1 MTAYRRQFLHLNLF
15 CLVML
20 LGLAP
25 HAGLAQRQILRNPV
39 DPTDLWITT
48 VNPAAVSFQ
57 HSQMAL
63 GLEVLHAGF
72 VPGQVFGLHESRL
85 NLSLPYW
92 LPLEL
97 ATGLDLRVFN
107 AAIYREVEA
116 NWLLSRKVYGP
127 LALGVR
133 LGLENRAFDA
143 SEFNLVD
150 PNDPLLAPGRARRLT
165 PNLGLGLYWQH
176 ERWALGAAVNHLD
189 QPNIASAGM
198 ARLPRE
204 FSAALSYRIGNF
216 APSLVWNSSGANSL
230 FGINLSASLA
240 RLVGMRTGFEEGGP
254 FRVESQFRFSRDSQ
268 IAYAV
273 NFPTAA
279 VSGASAGTHQLAFGH
294 IFGREPD
301 LGPPVLSMSST
312 RLQIIESRVRRT
324 VDAGLAPAR
333 LQDLPGLSQ
342 DFVDARQ
349 RLGNVVVVPIG
360 DHNQPAP
367 AAEVA
372 ASYRVL
378 GRHVAL
384 LRQSNPGLPLAL
396 RVPQN
401 DSETAR
407 LARRLLAAEAG
418 VDPGG
423 ILIGYQSHISP
434 PSLAG
439 FKAGGTTVEQAAP
452 SLTPGTVTFAIDV
465 PGRRRLAKEW
475 QLAILSATQQPVRV
489 FSGRGRLPETIEWDW
504 RDADGRLV
512 PPGAYEA
519 VLQVRSAHDKPYSS
533 QTRFQVLLIRREIKL
548 HFRKPPEERLPLQSQ
563 RESSF
568 LRAGAAPAADS
579 PPR

>member
-1 MTAYRRQFLHLNLF
+1 MTAYRPQFLHRNLL

-57 HSQMAL
+57 HSQVAL

-72 VPGQVFGLHESRL
+72 VPGQVFGLHENRL
-85 NLSLPYW
+85 SLSLPYW
-92 LPLEL
+92 LPLDL
-97 ATGLDLRVFN
+97 ATGVELRVFN
-107 AAIYREVEA
+107 AAIYREIEA
-116 NWLLSRKVYGP
+116 NWLLSRKVRGP
-127 LALGVR
+127 LALGLR
-133 LGLENRAFDA
+133 LGLENRAFNA

-150 PNDPLLAPGRARRLT
+150 PNDPLLAPGRAHRLT
-165 PNLGLGLYWQH
+165 PNLSLGLYWQH

-189 QPNIASAGM
+189 QPNIASAGL

-204 FSAALSYRIGNF
+204 FSAALSYQIGNF
-216 APSLVWNSSGANSL
+216 TPSLVWNSSGANSL

-273 NFPTAA
+273 NFPTAE

-301 LGPPVLSMSST
+301 LGPPVLSMSSS
-312 RLQIIESRVRRT
+312 RLQIIESRVWRT

-333 LQDLPGLSQ
+333 LQDLPGLYQ

-349 RLGNVVVVPIG
+349 RLGNVVVVPVG
-360 DHNQPAP
+360 DHGQSAP
-367 AAEVA
+367 AEEA
-372 ASYRVL
+372 AAPYRIL
-378 GRHVAL
+378 GKHAGL
-384 LRQSNPGLPLAL
+384 LQQSNPGVHLAL
-396 RVPQN
+396 RLPQE

-418 VDPGG
+418 VDPNR
-423 ILIGYQSHISP
+423 ILVGYQPRVSP
-434 PSLAG
+434 PSLEG
-439 FKAGGTTVEQAAP
+439 FKAGGTTVEKATPA
-452 SLTPGTVTFAIDV
+452 LTPGTVTFAITV
-465 PGRRRLAKEW
+465 PGRRRIAKEW
-475 QLAILSATQQPVRV
+475 QLAILSAAQQPVRV
-489 FSGRGRLPETIEWDW
+489 FSGRGRLPETLEWDW
-504 RDADGRLV
+504 RDADGKLV
-512 PPGAYEA
+512 PAGAYTA
-519 VLQVRSAHDKPYSS
+519 LLQVRSAHNKPYSS
-533 QTRFQVLLIRREIKL
+533 AAQFQVLLIRREIKL
-548 HFRKPPEERLPLQSQ
+548 HFRKPPEERRPLQSQ
-563 RESSF
+563 RESSY
-568 LRAGAAPAADS
+568 LRAGAPPAAAATQ
-579 PPR
+579 R